1 MSADVVDMIAER
13 VAEMSVLRTIPDDC
27 FAMIRL
33 PVSISVFAS
42 FARVAEKSS
51 PGCVTRQEGPWVLI
65 LHAPK
70 QEVEP

>member
-1 MSADVVDMIAER
+1 MSADVVDLIAEK

-33 PVSISVFAS
+33 PVSISTFAA
-42 FARVAEKSS
+42 FAEVAAKAS
-51 PGCVTRQEGPWVLI
+51 PGSVTRQQGDWMLI

-70 QEVEP
+70 KEVKS

>member
-1 MSADVVDMIAER
+1 MSPDVVDLIAER

-33 PVSISVFAS
+33 PVSISS
-42 FARVAEKSS
+42 FAAFAKVAEKMS
-51 PGCVTRQEGPWVLI
+51 PKCVTRQEGDWMLI

-70 QEVEP
+70 KEVLP